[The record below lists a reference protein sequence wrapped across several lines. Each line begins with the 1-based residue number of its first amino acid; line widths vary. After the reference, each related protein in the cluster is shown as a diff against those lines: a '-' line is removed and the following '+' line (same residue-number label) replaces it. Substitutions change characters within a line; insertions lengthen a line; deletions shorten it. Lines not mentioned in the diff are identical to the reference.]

1 VSAQPAS
8 GHEFALD
15 VLDLVDSIPPGRV
28 LSYGEVAR
36 MLGSRASRAVG
47 TVLRQSG
54 PGHPWWR
61 VLRAGGHPPTGNE
74 GRAYEHYVAE
84 GTPLVPTSTG
94 CGYRVD
100 YAVARWIPTEPPSTA
115 LYANEKEQQ

>member
-1 VSAQPAS
+1 MAASASP

-28 LSYGEVAR
+28 LSYGDLAA

-47 TVLRQSG
+47 SVLRQSG
-54 PGHPWWR
+54 TGHPWWR

-74 GRAYEHYVAE
+74 ARAHEHYVAE
-84 GTPLVPTSTG
+84 ATPLVRTSTG

-100 YAVARWIPTEPPSTA
+100 YAVARWIPTEPPTESP
-115 LYANEKEQQ
+115 

>member
-1 VSAQPAS
+1 MAAS
-8 GHEFALD
+8 EAAGHEFALD

-28 LSYGEVAR
+28 LSYGDVAA

-54 PGHPWWR
+54 AGHPWWR

-74 GRAYEHYVAE
+74 ARAHEHYVAE
-84 GTPLVPTSTG
+84 STPLVGTSTG

-100 YAVARWIPTEPPSTA
+100 YAVARWIPTEPPTEA
-115 LYANEKEQQ
+115 L

>member
-1 VSAQPAS
+1 MAGSPSA

-28 LSYGEVAR
+28 LSYGDLAA

-54 PGHPWWR
+54 SAHPWWR
-61 VLRAGGHPPTGNE
+61 VLRAGGHPPRGHE
-74 GRAYEHYVAE
+74 ARAEEHYVAE
-84 GTPLVPTSTG
+84 GTPLIRMSTG

-100 YAVARWIPTEPPSTA
+100 YAVARWIPLEPPTTA
-115 LYANEKEQQ
+115 PHANEKEQQ

>member
-1 VSAQPAS
+1 MASPAAA

-15 VLDLVDSIPPGRV
+15 VLDLVDSIPVGRV
-28 LSYGEVAR
+28 LSYGDLAA

-54 PGHPWWR
+54 SGHAWWR
-61 VLRAGGHPPTGNE
+61 VLRSGGHPPVGHE
-74 GRAYEHYVAE
+74 ARAYEHYIVE
-84 GTPLVPTSTG
+84 ETPLVRTATG

-100 YAVARWIPTEPPSTA
+100 YAVARWIPTEPPTEAVSPR
-115 LYANEKEQQ
+115 EKEQQ

>member
-1 VSAQPAS
+1 MARSAGN

-15 VLDLVDSIPPGRV
+15 VLDLVDSIPPGHV
-28 LSYGEVAR
+28 LSYGDVAA

-54 PGHPWWR
+54 AGHPWWR
-61 VLRAGGHPPTGNE
+61 VLRSGGHPPTGHE
-74 GRAYEHYVAE
+74 ARAHEHYVAE
-84 GTPLVPTSTG
+84 STPLVRTATG

-100 YAVARWIPTEPPSTA
+100 YAVARWIPMEPPT
-115 LYANEKEQQ
+115 

>member
-1 VSAQPAS
+1 MARSTAP

-28 LSYGEVAR
+28 LSYGDVAA

-47 TVLRQSG
+47 TILRHSG
-54 PGHPWWR
+54 AGHSWWR
-61 VLRAGGHPPTGNE
+61 VLRAGGHPPRGNE
-74 GRAYEHYVAE
+74 ARAHAYYVAE
-84 GTPLVPTSTG
+84 ATPLVRTSTG

-100 YAVARWIPTEPPSTA
+100 YAVARWIPTEAPTTA
-115 LYANEKEQQ
+115 LQANEKEQQ